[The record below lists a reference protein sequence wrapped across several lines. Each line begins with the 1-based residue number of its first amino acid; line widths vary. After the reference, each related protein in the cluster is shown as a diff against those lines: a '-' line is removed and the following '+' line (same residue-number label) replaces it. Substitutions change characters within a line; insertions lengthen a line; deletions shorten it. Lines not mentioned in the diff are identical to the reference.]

1 MESKKAPAQRRR
13 VERGIYRQPNG
24 TYAVCFM
31 LAGKPR
37 FRTVA
42 GALDVARRQR
52 ELLVAA
58 AEAGALAVSPRVRF
72 ATMANRW
79 LERCEARVAA
89 GERRE
94 RTLEA
99 HRYHVSKHLLPTL
112 ELAADADDRRRGC
125 RRTGHRPQG
134 EGLLG
139 EDGCGSARDPAQH
152 RALRDAQRLDRRQ
165 PGRQARGRR
174 APSTPPGGTSGCLGA
189 RRSGACWALACRDTG
204 RCSPPRSTRG
214 CGSPSCWD
222 RSGMTS
228 TSPPA

>member
-24 TYAVCFM
+24 KYAVCFM

-99 HRYHVSKHLLPTL
+99 HRYHVSKHLLPAL

-152 RALRDAQRLDRRQ
+152 RALRDAQRLDADNPVGKLEADERPHHTGRRQ
-165 PGRQARGRR
+165 RVLGRED
-174 APSTPPGGTSGCLGA
+174 
-189 RRSGACWALACRDTG
+189 GACRTLACRDTG

-214 CGSPSCWD
+214 CGSPSCWGW
-222 RSGMTS
+222 SGMTS